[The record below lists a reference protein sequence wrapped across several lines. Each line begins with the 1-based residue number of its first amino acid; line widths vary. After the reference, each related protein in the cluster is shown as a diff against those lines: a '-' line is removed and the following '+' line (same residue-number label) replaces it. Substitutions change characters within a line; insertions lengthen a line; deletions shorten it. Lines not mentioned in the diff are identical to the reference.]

1 MIISVSRLK
10 TFKACRRMYE
20 LKYIHN
26 LEPVQTPEALETGLS
41 YHQKIEE
48 LYKTGD
54 VDVSDLSKES
64 AMVKAYQ
71 KYIYPHFKMQDV
83 ECEFRYELGDD
94 NVLIGRMDGMS
105 DTGVLVE
112 HKTTSME
119 ITEKY
124 EYDLQWDEQLLA
136 YMLISG
142 TRMVYYTVCRKPTI
156 RLKKGETEEEFF
168 NRMVE
173 WYDTDTDSKIR
184 VLEIMRSDEEV
195 EAFKQE
201 LLATLEDMKSCKHFY
216 KNTLH
221 CFRFGRQC
229 EYAGVCLF
237 YDPAQEYIEFTRKEH
252 ET

>member
-26 LEPVQTPEALETGLS
+26 LEPVQKAEALETGLS
-41 YHQKIEE
+41 YHSKLEE
-48 LYKTGD
+48 LYKTGK
-54 VDVSDLSKES
+54 VDDTDFSKES

-71 KYIYPHFKMQDV
+71 KYIYPGFKMRDI
-83 ECEFRYELGDD
+83 ECEFRYELGDGD
-94 NVLIGRMDGMS
+94 ILIGRMDGM
-105 DTGVLVE
+105 TEHGVLVE
-112 HKTTSME
+112 HKTTSAE

-142 TRMVYYTVCRKPTI
+142 ARMVFYTVCRKPTI
-156 RLKKGETEEEFF
+156 RQKKGESEEEFF

-184 VLEIMRSDEEV
+184 VMELSRTDEEV
-195 EAFKQE
+195 KEFKND
-201 LLATLEDMKSCKHFY
+201 LLETLKDMKGCKHFY

-221 CFRFGRQC
+221 CFRWGREC
-229 EYAGVCLF
+229 EYAPVCLF
-237 YDPAQEYIEFTRKEH
+237 YDPNQEYIEFTRKEH
-252 ET
+252 EA